1 MADTQ
6 SHQHTAQT
14 ITSPVR
20 KHKTLLDSVSGY
32 QEQASCREGSF
43 QSKCPPTHTMPYI
56 RIYTPDLPLTNKMG
70 FPNPKHLAFQ
80 GLLPNDARVKTAAH
94 FAGWTFVSTP
104 LICQGNLHLLFLPL
118 LASTSLQT
126 LVAPTKA
133 SDALALSNGQT
144 ILW

>member
-1 MADTQ
+1 MPDTQ

-14 ITSPVR
+14 ITSPVW

-56 RIYTPDLPLTNKMG
+56 RIYTPDLPLTSKIG

-80 GLLPNDARVKTAAH
+80 GLLPNDARVKIAAH

-104 LICQGNLHLLFLPL
+104 LICQGNLPSLV
-118 LASTSLQT
+118 STSLQT
-126 LVAPTKA
+126 LVALAKA
-133 SDALALSNGQT
+133 SDALALSDGQAV
-144 ILW
+144 LW